1 MMTSREHEHTLNVWL
16 AGLLRGRG
24 LHARQEVNHTGVGR
38 VDVEVRIG
46 PAVIAVEC
54 EHGQSSAKRAEAIG
68 DADRRLEQE
77 LAHGAV
83 AVCYPDDTD
92 ETSLPNARFVWAVR
106 DAAGVAPNWTEG
118 SLEQLVS
125 VIRLT
130 PAQLG
135 NPDYAAAALSN
146 SLDEAVRRLSDTQK
160 RMLAQTLDLPAGKG
174 GGRVDSRFRGNDGM
188 RVGNDEGRVDS
199 RFRGNDGMRVGNDGG
214 EVGNGGGGRNDGGGR
229 WNQAAKR
236 ALLVVATAVMFHS
249 RLDSHLMEMRPE
261 YDSRANPPQPFAGD
275 WPPQMAHLC
284 LESHDPIG
292 AFRDAWNLI
301 LALDYKPIFETG
313 RAAVQACPPDPAFAD
328 AIRDAA
334 RAALAVAQNIAGLRH
349 DLLGR
354 IFHTV
359 LDTARY
365 DGSFYTT
372 TAGATLLAGLAL
384 RDDTCDWQDADAIG
398 RLRITDPAC
407 GTGTLLMAAAER
419 IRDLAPQADVDE
431 SIARALIEQVFTGYD
446 VNLTATHMAATT
458 LGLLSPTTQF
468 RNMKIGRTF
477 LGVDPPTADGDAYL
491 GSLEFLDRQ
500 PMLMPWPNATPAV
513 TQVDGGDAMA
523 AAAEPADLVI
533 MNPPFTRDSL
543 RHDQFSRDEERK
555 IKAREKALFA
565 SKPVHLSSNGNAFLV
580 LAEYVSKRD
589 TGAIAAVLPLVT
601 ATNASSLEIR
611 RFLAGHFHVET
622 IVTSHDPERIY
633 FSESTS
639 IGEML
644 LVCRR
649 WTAIEGPKPATRVV
663 NLARNPATPAEAI
676 SVAWAIENGTVATQ
690 GYGTMQEWPESRIA
704 VGDWGGVQFL
714 SPYLCERFVELRDGG
729 LFPSVELGSIA
740 DVGPAGQRIR
750 DAFTRSA
757 MPDAEGRVALW
768 QHDTEVTQAMAA
780 QWDTHIVAK
789 PPKAHLAQ
797 SYWQQRSRLLLPHR
811 LFLPTTRAVTVSLD
825 TPALG
830 SAWTPCRPAVAG
842 ISESDLQKAFGV
854 YLNSSLGILAL
865 LGNRSNKK
873 PTYPNISL
881 DDLRK
886 LVVPDFG
893 ALGDAAVAR
902 LASAYDAHAGD
913 TLLPLPQLD
922 ADPAR
927 RALDAAVVSALG
939 LDGELVAGVRRQMGM
954 EPSVTGRRY
963 GG

>member
-1 MMTSREHEHTLNVWL
+1 MTTREHEQTLNVWL
-16 AGLLRGRG
+16 AGLLRERG
-24 LHARQEVNHTGVGR
+24 LNARQEVTHAGIGR

-54 EHGQSSAKRAEAIG
+54 EHGQSPAKRNEAIG
-68 DADRRLEQE
+68 DADRRLEQG

-83 AVCYPDDTD
+83 AVCYPDATD
-92 ETSLPNARFVWAVR
+92 EASLPNAVFAWAVR
-106 DAAGVAPNWTEG
+106 DSAGVVPSWTEG

-146 SLDEAVRRLSDTQK
+146 SLDEAARRLSDTQK
-160 RMLAQTLDLPAGKG
+160 RMLAQTLDLPPSKG
-174 GGRVDSRFRGNDGM
+174 GARGGQQ
-188 RVGNDEGRVDS
+188 
-199 RFRGNDGMRVGNDGG
+199 
-214 EVGNGGGGRNDGGGR
+214 

-236 ALLVVATAVMFHS
+236 ALLVLATAVMFHS
-249 RLDSHLMEMRPE
+249 RLDTHLPDARPE
-261 YDSRANPPQPFAGD
+261 MDSRRNPPEPFTGP
-275 WPPQMAHLC
+275 WPPPMAHQC
-284 LESHDPIG
+284 LEADDPIG

-328 AIRDAA
+328 AIRDTA

-372 TAGATLLAGLAL
+372 TAAATLLAGLAL
-384 RDDTCDWQDADAIG
+384 REDTCDWQNAAAIG

-419 IRDLAPQADVDE
+419 IRDLAPQSDVDE
-431 SIARALIEQVFTGYD
+431 TIARALIEQVFTGYD

-500 PMLMPWPNATPAV
+500 PMLMPWPNAAPAA
-513 TQVDGGDAMA
+513 TQVDSGDAM

-543 RHDQFSRDEERK
+543 RHDQFSRDDERK
-555 IKAREKALFA
+555 IKDREKTLFA
-565 SKPVHLSSNGNAFLV
+565 NKPVHLSSNGNAFLV
-580 LAEYVSKRD
+580 LAEYVSKAD
-589 TGAIAAVLPLVT
+589 SGSIAAVLPLVT

-611 RFLAGHFHVET
+611 RFLASHFHIET

-633 FSESTS
+633 FSENTS

-649 WTAIEGPKPATRVV
+649 WSSSKGAKPLTRVV
-663 NLARNPATPAEAI
+663 NLAVNPATPAEAI
-676 SVAWAIENGTVATQ
+676 GVAWAIENGTVSSQ
-690 GYGTMQEWPESRIA
+690 GYGTVQELSANRIA
-704 VGDWGGVQFL
+704 SGDWGAVQFL
-714 SPYLCERFVELRDGG
+714 SPYLCDTFDDLMGGEL
-729 LFPSVELGSIA
+729 FSSIA
-740 DVGPAGQRIR
+740 LGRIADIGPAGQYVRGTF
-750 DAFTRSA
+750 DRSN
-757 MPDAEGRVALW
+757 MPAARGMSALW
-768 QHDTEVTQAMAA
+768 DHKTDVTQSMATDA
-780 QWDTHIVAK
+780 DTHIAAK
-789 PPKAHLAQ
+789 AGKGDTAQ
-797 SYWQQRSRLLLPHR
+797 RLWEQRGTLLLPTRVR
-811 LFLPTTRAVTVSLD
+811 LNTVRTLSVRLGA
-825 TPALG
+825 PAIG
-830 SAWTPCRPAVAG
+830 SAWVPCKPG
-842 ISESDLQKAFGV
+842 SEDLEKAICA
-854 YLNSSLGILAL
+854 YLNSSVGILAL
-865 LGNRSNKK
+865 LGNRSNRT
-873 PTYPNISL
+873 PAYPQFSM
-881 DDLRK
+881 DDMRK
-886 LVVPDFG
+886 LVVPDFAAIG
-893 ALGDAAVAR
+893 NDAAAR
-902 LASAYDAHAGD
+902 LAAAYDAHAND
-913 TLLPLPQLD
+913 VLLPLPQLD
-922 ADPAR
+922 ADSAR
-927 RALDAAVVSALG
+927 LALDDAVVSVLG
-939 LDGELVAGVRRQMGM
+939 LDGEMVATIRRSLAM